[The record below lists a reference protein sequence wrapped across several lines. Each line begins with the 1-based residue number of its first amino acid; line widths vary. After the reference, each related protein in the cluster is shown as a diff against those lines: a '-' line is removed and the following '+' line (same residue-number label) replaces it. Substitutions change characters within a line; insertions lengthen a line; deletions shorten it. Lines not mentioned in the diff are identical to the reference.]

1 MAKNFHFTPICV
13 RLAYLKLILH
23 HNSCRIIMN
32 MNLSRK
38 DSDSVRLVGWS
49 GTSLNN
55 WEDFLIFF
63 FSSFSS
69 FSLGPL
75 TTDYFSVSSSLWWAF
90 FSKILCF
97 WLVWGDRFIG
107 YWFFLSCIFF
117 FFFVT
122 WFLHVLKYI

>member
-1 MAKNFHFTPICV
+1 MAKKFSFHANLCAFG
-13 RLAYLKLILH
+13 LFKLILH
-23 HNSCRIIMN
+23 RNSCRIIMN

-49 GTSLNN
+49 GTPLNN
-55 WEDFLIFF
+55 WEDFLIFSL
-63 FSSFSS
+63 SSFSS
-69 FSLGPL
+69 FSSGPL